1 MYHGSEHRCVP
12 FWPHGASPIPSCES
26 SLCPVALHQ
35 CCVLLPCTSDTYDHS
50 PMTLTDVLI
59 EFVTTTCKVSM
70 VWNEVPL
77 AHCIGQVQLVC
88 DLNMSQT
95 SLKRRLFGVCGKR
108 ETVCRATWFVDN
120 RSVCQG
126 CGQALRACH
135 CTSLRGQASRVH
147 KGTKPAEGLG

>member
-1 MYHGSEHRCVP
+1 MEVSIDV
-12 FWPHGASPIPSCES
+12 
-26 SLCPVALHQ
+26 SLSGPMGRHQ
-35 CCVLLPCTSDTYDHS
+35 SLPTKAHCVLLPCTSDTYDHS

-77 AHCIGQVQLVC
+77 AHCIGKVQLVC

-126 CGQALRACH
+126 CAHAIAPAFAG
-135 CTSLRGQASRVH
+135 
-147 KGTKPAEGLG
+147 KPAEFIKALSLQKAWANCGTGPDCTS